1 MSISFATIPEI
12 MVMQFPQD
20 PTFILTFSLGVI
32 ALVLST
38 HNFYVNRT
46 RTSRSEQIRISRDL
60 WEHINEKYDP
70 IREKGTK
77 GWPKD
82 ESGNID
88 VPWPLFTSLFRE
100 IDYFAYLVLENEIKD
115 EVVISYYKHY
125 LSDYIETI
133 LTDYASPNIRHDL
146 YENYYYFERLV
157 RKWGIKRPEEET

>member
-1 MSISFATIPEI
+1 MIPITFVPQVDLGDVAAAMALIVAVYTFYISHSHTP
-12 MVMQFPQD
+12 
-20 PTFILTFSLGVI
+20 
-32 ALVLST
+32 
-38 HNFYVNRT
+38 
-46 RTSRSEQIRISRDL
+46 RSEQIKTSRDL

-70 IREKGTK
+70 IREKGSK
-77 GWPKD
+77 DWPKD

-100 IDYFAYLVLENEIKD
+100 IDYLAYLVLEKEIKD
-115 EVVISYYKHY
+115 EVVINYYKHY